1 MATQRQKATPTKK
14 SNVTPPASRTAARAG
29 QRSNQ
34 GAAAPAPAPLTSAA
48 GQAQLFERAVAAF
61 HRRNYSDAIAL
72 FQRAASGENREMA
85 HSARQHAD
93 MCQRQLLAAAA
104 VPRTAEELYNYA
116 IALIN
121 DRKLTDAE
129 KYLRQALI
137 ESPNGDHLLYA
148 LALCRGLS
156 GDLEQAYN
164 HLKRAIDIDAR
175 NRVTARNDPDFSEIG
190 QTSPLAELLYS
201 GITSGS

>member
-1 MATQRQKATPTKK
+1 MATQRPKATPTKK
-14 SNVTPPASRTAARAG
+14 PVVTPPASKTAAGAG

-34 GAAAPAPAPLTSAA
+34 TAAAPAPPAA

-93 MCQRQLLAAAA
+93 VCQRRLLAAAA
-104 VPRTAEELYNYA
+104 APRTAEELYNYA

-137 ESPNGDHLLYA
+137 ESPNGDHLHYA

-175 NRVTARNDPDFSEIG
+175 NRVTARNDPDFSEIA